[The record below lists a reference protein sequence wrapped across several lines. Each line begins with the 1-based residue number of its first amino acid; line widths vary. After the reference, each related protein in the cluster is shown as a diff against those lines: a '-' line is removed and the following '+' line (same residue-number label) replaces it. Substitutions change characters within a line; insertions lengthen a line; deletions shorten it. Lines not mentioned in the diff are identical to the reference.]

1 MGLYY
6 TLQVIIGGF
15 GGRGRAWPGGCSVRS
30 EHIVFPLTE
39 GIGALAEA
47 GPLPSAGWWEAA
59 LEGWASHW
67 CPSTVYPRGGQGRI

>member
-15 GGRGRAWPGGCSVRS
+15 SGRGCAWPDGCLVHSQQ
-30 EHIVFPLTE
+30 IVFPLTG

-59 LEGWASHW
+59 LEALASSW
-67 CPSTVYPRGGQGRI
+67 CPSTI